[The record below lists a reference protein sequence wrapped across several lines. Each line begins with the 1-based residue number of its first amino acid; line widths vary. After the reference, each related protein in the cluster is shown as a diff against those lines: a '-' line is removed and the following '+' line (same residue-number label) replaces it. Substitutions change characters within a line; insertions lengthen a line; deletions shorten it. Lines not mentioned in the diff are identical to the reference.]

1 MPLGET
7 DISVS
12 SQALVRLGD
21 VSISAFDET
30 FGGEQCGVIFPFVKE
45 KVLISYPWRVT
56 MIKSKILNQV
66 AAEPNSEYRHAYTL
80 PPDLLFGPRTVWDS
94 PPESVGDKTP
104 FKNFEIFGKQ
114 LLTDA
119 TFIKVDYQVD
129 VDTDKLPS
137 HIIELLVLS
146 LKAEVA
152 FVVTDQQNTADAARA
167 EAWGTPQE
175 RMRGGYFAVAS
186 RIDAQTRPPS
196 RQKTFPLTAVRQS

>member
-21 VSISAFDET
+21 VSISAFNET
-30 FGGEQCGVIFPFVKE
+30 FGGEQCGLIFPFVKE
-45 KVLISYPWRVT
+45 KVLSSYPWRVT
-56 MIKSKILNQV
+56 MVKSKILTKV
-66 AAEPNSEYRHAYTL
+66 AAAPNSEYRNAFTL

-94 PPESVGDKTP
+94 SEGDVGTKTP
-104 FKNFEIFGKQ
+104 HLNFEIFGKQ
-114 LLTDA
+114 LLSDSV
-119 TFIKVDYQVD
+119 FIKIDYQVD
-129 VDTDKLPS
+129 VDTDKLPA
-137 HIIELLVLS
+137 HIIELYVLA
-146 LKAEVA
+146 LKAEIA

-175 RMRGGYFAVAS
+175 RMRGGYFAVAA

-196 RQKTFPLTAVRQS
+196 RIKRFPLTAVRQS